1 MGRHLQERDL
11 RSLERRSMY
20 SIFHPLDVDE
30 PLPRELIQEGWRQ
43 PMCEIRV
50 LEVTGALY
58 LPVLMVVMI
67 VLGLMRVNPILG
79 FVAMSTL
86 LGVFLIYVICASDSL
101 CSFVV

>member
-30 PLPRELIQEGWRQ
+30 PLPCELIQEGWRQ
-43 PMCEIRV
+43 RMCEIRV

-58 LPVLMVVMI
+58 LPVMMVVMI
-67 VLGLMRVNPILG
+67 VLCSMHVNPNVG
-79 FVAMSTL
+79 FVAMVAL
-86 LGVFLIYVICASDSL
+86 LVSFLIYVLFARDR
-101 CSFVV
+101 

>member
-43 PMCEIRV
+43 RMCEIRV

-67 VLGLMRVNPILG
+67 VLGSMHVNPILG
-79 FVAMSTL
+79 FVAMATL
-86 LGVFLIYVICASDSL
+86 FGAFLIYVLSARDR
-101 CSFVV
+101 

>member
-1 MGRHLQERDL
+1 
-11 RSLERRSMY
+11 MY

-43 PMCEIRV
+43 RMCEIRV

-67 VLGLMRVNPILG
+67 VLGSMHVNPIFG
-79 FVAMSTL
+79 FVAMATL
-86 LGVFLIYVICASDSL
+86 FGAFLIYVLFARDR
-101 CSFVV
+101 

>member
-1 MGRHLQERDL
+1 
-11 RSLERRSMY
+11 MY

-43 PMCEIRV
+43 RMCEIRV

-67 VLGLMRVNPILG
+67 VLGSMHVNPILG
-79 FVAMSTL
+79 FVAMATL
-86 LGVFLIYVICASDSL
+86 FGAFLIYVLSARDR
-101 CSFVV
+101 

>member
-1 MGRHLQERDL
+1 
-11 RSLERRSMY
+11 MY

-43 PMCEIRV
+43 RMCEIRA

-67 VLGLMRVNPILG
+67 VLGSMHVNPIFG
-79 FVAMSTL
+79 FVAMATL
-86 LGVFLIYVICASDSL
+86 FGAFLIYVLSARDR
-101 CSFVV
+101 

>member
-1 MGRHLQERDL
+1 
-11 RSLERRSMY
+11 MY

-43 PMCEIRV
+43 RMCEIRV

-67 VLGLMRVNPILG
+67 VLGSMHVNPILG
-79 FVAMSTL
+79 FVAMATL
-86 LGVFLIYVICASDSL
+86 FGAFLIYVLFARDR
-101 CSFVV
+101 